1 MGADP
6 EPYRPVKRRAVVSWV
21 MFDWATQP
29 YFTLITTFVF
39 APYFATHIAP
49 SETEGQ
55 VLWGYATAAAGLII
69 AFFSPVLGAV
79 ADAHGHRKP
88 WIFTFSV
95 LLFVGSSALWAGVPG
110 GHDTIWIVL
119 LAFVTATIGAEFATV
134 FTNAMMPDLAK
145 RGNLGRLSGYGWA
158 IGYLGGLVSLVV
170 VLGFMAA
177 SKETGKTLL
186 GFEPVLGLDPHWN
199 EGDRASGP
207 FSAIWFAVF
216 ALPLFLFTPDIP
228 KKASLGEA
236 VRKGMGTWRHTLAT
250 LRDHRAILAFLIANM
265 AYKDG
270 LTALFAFGGIYAA
283 GILGWTTIEI
293 GLFGILILV
302 SGTFGAVIGGRLDDL
317 LGAKTVISASLIVLI
332 ACCIGLVSVDK
343 NYVFFVI
350 SVSPPDPQ
358 QALFQ
363 SAPEITYLILGG
375 ILGAIAGPLQSA
387 SRTMLVSLAPRNE
400 MTKFFGLFAMS
411 GKITSFMAPL
421 SVAAITS
428 WSGSQRV
435 GISIIIAFFVVGLLL
450 LARVRPSTTV
460 PRSRLRTH

>member
-1 MGADP
+1 MSTSKS
-6 EPYRPVKRRAVVSWV
+6 YRPVKRRAVVGWV
-21 MFDWATQP
+21 LFDWATQP

-39 APYFATHIAP
+39 APYFATHIAS

-55 VLWGYATAAAGLII
+55 ALWGYATATAGLII
-69 AFFSPVLGAV
+69 ALFSPILGAI

-95 LLFVGSSALWAGVPG
+95 LLFAGSSALWMGVPG
-110 GHDTIWIVL
+110 GHDTIPLVL
-119 LAFVTATIGAEFATV
+119 TAFVIATIGAEFATV

-158 IGYLGGLVSLVV
+158 IGYLGGLVSLVL

-177 SKETGKTLL
+177 NKETGKTLL
-186 GFEPVLGLDPHWN
+186 GFEPILGLDPHSS

-207 FSAIWFAVF
+207 FSAIWFALF
-216 ALPLFLFTPDIP
+216 ALPLFLFTPDIA
-228 KKASLGEA
+228 KKASLGDA
-236 VRKGMGTWRHTLAT
+236 VRNGLGTWRHTVAR
-250 LRDHRAILAFLIANM
+250 LRDHRDILAFLIANM

-302 SGTFGAVIGGRLDDL
+302 SGTFGAVVGGRLDDL

-332 ACCIGLVSVDK
+332 TCCVGLVSVDR
-343 NYVFFVI
+343 NYIFFVI
-350 SVSPPDPQ
+350 NVAPPDPQ
-358 QALFQ
+358 RALFQ
-363 SAPEITYLILGG
+363 SAPEITYLVLGS
-375 ILGAIAGPLQSA
+375 ILGAISGPLQSA
-387 SRTMLVSLAPRNE
+387 SRTMLISLAPRDE
-400 MTKFFGLFAMS
+400 ITKFFGLFAMS

-421 SVAAITS
+421 SVAAITT

-435 GISIIIAFFVVGLLL
+435 GISIIIAFFAIGLLL
-450 LARVRPSTTV
+450 LARVRVSA
-460 PRSRLRTH
+460 SNA